1 MSKNM
6 VINDYMTRPV
16 HGITPDETLD
26 VAARRMRDNDIRHL
40 PVRNGGKVVGLIT
53 QRDVDIA
60 KAVTKSTLGHT
71 LVSDVM
77 VQEPYCVESNAN
89 LRSVVR
95 EMAERKFSS
104 AIIVTKE
111 GNVEGIFTEI
121 DALRV
126 FGRQLMD

>member
-6 VINDYMTRPV
+6 VINEYMTRPV
-16 HGITPDETLD
+16 HGIAPEETLD

-40 PVRNGGKVVGLIT
+40 PVRTGGKVVGLLT
-53 QRDVDIA
+53 QRDIDIA
-60 KAVTKSTLGHT
+60 KAVSKNGLSHT
-71 LVSDVM
+71 VVSDVM
-77 VQEPYCVESNAN
+77 VPEPFCVEANAC
-89 LRSVVR
+89 LRAVVR

-104 AIIVTKE
+104 AIVVAKD
-111 GNVEGIFTEI
+111 GSVEGIFTEI